1 MKGMF
6 LNAANHEKMRT
17 LTHLGMLIAAA
28 EWSSLK
34 TVKQRPQGTTCL
46 ASLPRDE
53 NIPGRTL
60 IGYRN
65 PQRRPIVYLILRF
78 TLVTNRLD
86 HGHPT

>member
-34 TVKQRPQGTTCL
+34 TVKQRPQWTTCL

-65 PQRRPIVYLILRF
+65 HHHVRYLQVPNER
-78 TLVTNRLD
+78 
-86 HGHPT
+86 